1 MEKALNIIQIT
12 LNESLDLFILFDIMD
27 MSYLIHESNAHNF
40 GLLKEGFPSWW
51 MVCAFP
57 LFAGLWLFC
66 CSIPSWVCGQLERKV
81 KDTVLDSPGPQDKNL
96 WGRLHEHKRLIFS
109 STMTWIIKNWN
120 YRVGGFGFMITPG
133 VIFK

>member
-1 MEKALNIIQIT
+1 MEKALNIVQIT
-12 LNESLDLFILFDIMD
+12 LNKSLDLFILFDIMD

-51 MVCAFP
+51 MVCASP

-66 CSIPSWVCGQLERKV
+66 CQTFMSVGAIGKEDERHCAWY
-81 KDTVLDSPGPQDKNL
+81 SCPQDKNL
-96 WGRLHEHKRLIFS
+96 GGRLHEHQRLILS
-109 STMTWIIKNWN
+109 TTMTWIIKNWN
-120 YRVGGFGFMITPG
+120 CRVGEFDFMIIPG